1 MVDGLVYKKK
11 IFWRVDNKELKK
23 ISECINSG
31 LKGNFIKEFEKK
43 IALRF
48 KQKYAIGVNSGTSA
62 LHASLFA
69 LGIKKGDEV
78 IVPPLTFS
86 ATAFAVL
93 YLGAKPVFA
102 DVDKKTFNICPI
114 EIKKKITRKTR
125 AIITVSIFGLIPDM
139 VKIKKIAIKNKLKL
153 LEDNAET
160 IFSTQN
166 KKMSGSFGDMSILSL
181 QRSKHLTTGD
191 GGVIFTS
198 KKYLYEKAKKF
209 SNLGYFS
216 STQNL
221 PKEKIQNPNFYRHEF
236 LAPNYRMPEIIAAAG
251 IAQIDKLDFLIK
263 KRIFIGKLFF
273 RILKKYKFVKTQ
285 NIPKN
290 YTHSFWTV
298 VFFLDTNKITW
309 ENFRKKFL
317 QFGGEAF
324 YACWKLSYQEPA
336 LKKLNIKGKCKN
348 AEFFQKKLVLLKTN
362 FYSKNFSV
370 NQAKILDK
378 TLLYFKKKNNL

>member
-1 MVDGLVYKKK
+1 MADGLVYKKNF
-11 IFWRVDNKELKK
+11 FWRVDNKELKK
-23 ISECINSG
+23 IRECINSG
-31 LKGNFIKEFEKK
+31 LNGNFIKEFEKK

-69 LGIKKGDEV
+69 LGVKKGDEV

-102 DVDKKTFNICPI
+102 DIDKETFNICPI
-114 EIKKKITRKTR
+114 EIKKKITTKTK

-139 VKIKKIAIKNKLKL
+139 MKIKQIAIKNKLKL

-160 IFSTQN
+160 IFSSQN
-166 KKMSGSFGDMSILSL
+166 KKISGSFGDMSILSL

-191 GGVIFTS
+191 GGVILTS
-198 KKYLYEKAKKF
+198 KKYLYKKAKKF

-216 STQNL
+216 STQKL
-221 PKEKIQNPNFYRHEF
+221 TKEKIQNPNFYRHEF

-273 RILKKYKFVKTQ
+273 QILKKYKFVKTQ

-298 VFFLDTNKITW
+298 VFFLDTNKIKW
-309 ENFRKKFL
+309 ENFRKTFL
-317 QFGGEAF
+317 KFGGEPF

-348 AEFFQKKLVLLKTN
+348 AEFLQKKLILLKTN

-370 NQAKILDK
+370 KQAKILDK
-378 TLLYFKKKNNL
+378 TLLHFKKKNNL